1 MAWPG
6 ITDFSEAVQN
16 PNLCFEGLDLQ
27 DSEVSLNPRGMPL
40 VYSGAFACV
49 YRVSLDGTDYAVR
62 CFTREVSDQ
71 QSRYNE
77 LSNYLISV
85 LPPAFVHFGYQE
97 QGIKIR
103 GQWYPIVR
111 MEWVEG
117 ETLNKFVEFNLQRPD
132 ALRMVAA
139 RWRGGA
145 LASLRGLGI
154 AHNDLQHGN
163 ALVQADGRIRLV
175 DYDGMFLP
183 QFRGQSSPELGH
195 KNYQHPKRDESD
207 YDAYV
212 DNFPGLVVYLSLLAL
227 AADANLWSF
236 HNEDNLIFTNRD
248 YANPASSDAF
258 DALKGSSDQAV
269 AKLAEKMEEF
279 CRLSVDETPD
289 LETILQDV
297 PVTTPS
303 GTTPAPAAP
312 AARPPPAAPAS
323 RPVQAAPT
331 FRPTSTAPA
340 SRPMRAAPAQ
350 QRRRTVQLNTQPGSY
365 AAPPWPSTPPQG
377 RPPPK
382 KPSRV
387 ASALAVFSG
396 AHGRWMKWTTISCLT
411 LLFGLLLQTGPVT
424 TLAEVAM
431 ILGGIWLMILYVIK
445 IEYKLTG
452 FKGTRP
458 LYTRSGGVRKDILAA
473 GIILFLVGIA
483 SMIGGGLV
491 SVLWRPITFFSAI
504 SVAIFGIMDIIKT
517 SERRRRRNVAI
528 AIVVSLIVASL
539 FLFLTPD

>member
-117 ETLNKFVEFNLQRPD
+117 ETLNKFVEFNLKRPD

-212 DNFPGLVVYLSLLAL
+212 DNFPGLVVYLSLLAI
-227 AADANLWSF
+227 AADPNLWQF
-236 HNEDNLIFTNRD
+236 HNEDNLIFTNTD

-297 PVTTPS
+297 PVTTPT
-303 GTTPAPAAP
+303 GTTSA
-312 AARPPPAAPAS
+312 PAAPAS

-387 ASALAVFSG
+387 ASALSVFSG
-396 AHGRWMKWTTISCLT
+396 AHGRWLKWTTISCLT

-424 TLAEVAM
+424 TLVEVAM
-431 ILGGIWLMILYVIK
+431 ILGGIGLMIRYAIFSEGKNPRPSPRGRGHILYS
-445 IEYKLTG
+445 G
-452 FKGTRP
+452 KG
-458 LYTRSGGVRKDILAA
+458 GQGKEILAA
-473 GIILFLVGIA
+473 GIILFVVGIG
-483 SMIGGGLV
+483 SMIVGGAV
-491 SVLWRPITFFSAI
+491 SALWRPITFFSAI

-528 AIVVSLIVASL
+528 AIFVALTAAAL